1 MYIPQFWCG
10 VGLTF
15 LVEMAALIIY
25 GIYMAS
31 KDKGDE

>member
-10 VGLTF
+10 VGLII
-15 LVEMAALIIY
+15 LVGMAAIIIY
-25 GIYMAS
+25 GIYMES

>member
-10 VGLTF
+10 VGFTI

-31 KDKGDE
+31 KDKGEE